1 MERSAPCHAI
11 AIPVLLLQLY
21 RRHVM
26 RPRAACGWRPLSLL
40 SAQPEVDDFDGLF
53 AVIVGERERF
63 FLARPAHFLPMIAAR
78 NAPLHVSGEK
88 GSALFRVTF
97 PLVLQR
103 IANTCLLL
111 RAGFLRSLSDKR
123 AILSGALGRRFTS

>member
-1 MERSAPCHAI
+1 MEEPSPR
-11 AIPVLLLQLY
+11 Y
-21 RRHVM
+21 RRVM
-26 RPRAACGWRPLSLL
+26 WRPHVGGNGVAQSLSLSL
-40 SAQPEVDDFDGLF
+40 CQKSGDFDGLF